1 LKAKYFQLFFLLNFG
16 VLFFSPINFNAQKSR
31 NLSIEDGLPSNSVRC
46 LFRASSGLLWIGTD
60 AGLCSYDGKNIK
72 VFDENSGLPGNMVWT
87 ITEDNKGHLWIGCYN
102 GGISHYNG
110 SIFKNYSSKDG
121 LPSNKVRK
129 LSFKDDL
136 LFISTDDKLA
146 IFDGNQFYFKKFMMQ
161 VMSVVEVDTTM
172 IVISQATGIYK
183 LNYNKDN
190 LADFKLDSCEWYG
203 SSFGGVSYMDG
214 LLLFKN
220 DKLMKFSKNSIKY
233 CKDPTII
240 KSNSVKNVYIL
251 RNIHWVLLLMR
262 RGFVQVV

>member
-1 LKAKYFQLFFLLNFG
+1 MKAKYFQFFFLLNFG

-110 SIFKNYSSKDG
+110 SIFKNYSTKDG

-161 VMSVVEVDTTM
+161 VMSVAEVDTTI
-172 IVISQATGIYK
+172 IVISHRK
-183 LNYNKDN
+183 
-190 LADFKLDSCEWYG
+190 
-203 SSFGGVSYMDG
+203 SSLSFCDRIINI
-214 LLLFKN
+214 KN
-220 DKLMKFSKNSIKY
+220 NSIY
-233 CKDPTII
+233 
-240 KSNSVKNVYIL
+240 
-251 RNIHWVLLLMR
+251 
-262 RGFVQVV
+262 